1 MYATDFE
8 YDGYTL
14 SDFGMTICS
23 FQSAG
28 LETVSSGAD
37 LSFQTVKPSG
47 SDKFRFYGS
56 GYEESFTATIQIC
69 KSPCGGTGF
78 YPEPSE
84 ISALQRWLCRKDGYH
99 PFHVIQED
107 LKDIFWNAAF
117 TCRQLVFNGRTAGLE
132 LMLYT
137 DAPYAYLKSEP
148 VSCSLTPGDSFSLF
162 DQSDETGSIYPTVE
176 ILCKGQG
183 DIRLTNSMDRKI
195 LTLTSL
201 SFNERIT
208 LDGEHKIITSS
219 LQRKD
224 LPDHFNF
231 YFPRIRNTF
240 RERENIF
247 TLIGNDKA
255 IPCDITFHY
264 HPVIKTGL

>member
-1 MYATDFE
+1 MYAFDFE
-8 YDGYTL
+8 YDGYAL
-14 SDFGMTICS
+14 SDFGMMICA
-23 FQSAG
+23 FQSSD

-37 LSFQTVKPSG
+37 LSFQVIKPTG

-56 GYEESFTATIQIC
+56 KYEESYSATIQIC
-69 KSPCGGTGF
+69 KSPCGDTGL
-78 YPEPSE
+78 YLEPSE

-99 PFHVIQED
+99 PFHVIQDD
-107 LKDIFWNAAF
+107 LKDLFWNATF
-117 TCRQLVFNGRTAGLE
+117 TCRQLLFKGQAAGLE
-132 LMLYT
+132 LTLYT

-148 VSCSLTPGDSFSLF
+148 LFYSLTPGESFSVF

-183 DIRLTNSMDRKI
+183 DIRLTNSLDRKI

-201 SFNERIT
+201 SYNERIT

-240 RERENIF
+240 QERENIF
-247 TLIGNDKA
+247 TLTRNDRA

-264 HPVIKTGL
+264 HPIVKIGL